1 LALLSV
7 LRFALLVLR
16 PDPLARPDVERA
28 RACPEPLLFVV
39 RADPLDFALVVA
51 RAPLDGPDFA
61 CLLRLPALLP
71 ADFVVAI
78 SQTFFRGPSSDF
90 AVPAHRPSNPD
101 SAYVQGRLQ
110 RPWGRP

>member
-7 LRFALLVLR
+7 LRFALLVPR
-16 PDPLARPDVERA
+16 DPLARPDVERA

-51 RAPLDGPDFA
+51 RAPLDGPGFA

-78 SQTFFRGPSSDF
+78 SQTFFRGPRSDF
-90 AVPAHRPSNPD
+90 GVPAHRPNNPD
-101 SAYVQGRLQ
+101 FAHMQGRLR
-110 RPWGRP
+110 RPWCRP